1 MLSYWFTSALLTCL
15 SVGLVGFINKVIV
28 EKKYDQKLSAV
39 SFYLA
44 QVIIYIIAFIYIGN
58 YEISLIIIFFG
69 VLWGILD
76 YFYLRTRFIS
86 LQGISSYLFFIN
98 SRLFSSLALLLLG
111 VVIFGDNISLYEYM
125 GFFIGFIV
133 FGLLFEKEKVK
144 NIDYK
149 KGLTFLGIGII
160 LLILVHSGIKYVST
174 ILTNIYLLFLSY
186 AFTAL
191 IISIFVNRKDINM
204 QIKDFSNIIYLNII
218 HAFLF
223 FFYIYFLFNTYNL
236 ADLGIAYKIQSYS
249 IFIPI
254 ILSIIVYK
262 EKVTYK
268 KMIAFILTMISL
280 WFFV

>member
-160 LLILVHSGIKYVST
+160 LLILVHFGIKYVST